1 MRRNQ
6 RGDDKL
12 YIGPGN
18 RGYGQMTGLYKKK
31 VDAEK
36 ETFITIDG
44 VHGIVLISDE
54 NVQAGK

>member
-31 VDAEK
+31 VDAKK